1 MLEVRNLSVSY
12 GPVQALAGISLE
24 VREGEIVAL
33 IGANGAGKSSLI
45 HAVAGLAPAEDPAA
59 EAERLG
65 CDHLWQAGGVQPLAA
80 ADGGEG

>member
-1 MLEVRNLSVSY
+1 MLEVRDLRVSY

-45 HAVAGLAPAEDPAA
+45 HAVAGLAPAAALVPAS
-59 EAERLG
+59 RS
-65 CDHLWQAGGVQPLAA
+65 AA
-80 ADGGEG
+80 V